1 MKGRRS
7 RALGMGAEGRVEF
20 SQGRREG
27 LTPGRLGALMSSD
40 VRALAGS
47 ARGGTVGLSRV
58 ISRATASPTG
68 ARTRTERRSG
78 EGFGGN
84 EMKTVTDTH
93 GMREDK
99 AAGAIRRTVPLRAS
113 ARAAGSG
120 FIPFSGQKAGG
131 GR

>member
-1 MKGRRS
+1 MTDRRS
-7 RALGMGAEGRVEF
+7 GALGLVAEGRVEF
-20 SQGRREG
+20 YRGRRED
-27 LTPGRLGALMSSD
+27 LTPDRAGAPRRSD

-99 AAGAIRRTVPLRAS
+99 ATGAIRRTVPLRAS